1 MQTAQLTAKSNQKQS
16 ITENIEDKA
25 TGIANTAPGIGSR
38 NININNNG
46 SNRDDQP
53 EQYPQEKQQQQ
64 HKIQSLL
71 ALLLPPP
78 L

>member
-16 ITENIEDKA
+16 IRENVEDKA
-25 TGIANTAPGIGSR
+25 TGIANTAPGIWSS

-46 SNRDDQP
+46 SNRGDQP

-64 HKIQSLL
+64 HKI
-71 ALLLPPP
+71 
-78 L
+78 